1 MAFSALKTILVIG
14 ATGAQGIPVVRALTR
29 DRAYAVRAMTR
40 NADSPDAKLISSW
53 PNVQLEVGDCFDEGD
68 LRKAFRGVKGAF
80 VNTNG
85 YVTGEK
91 GEVYWGKL
99 SVLHIFLS
107 FTEMGKGRGE
117 M

>member
-1 MAFSALKTILVIG
+1 MSPLKQILVIG
-14 ATGAQGIPVVRALTR
+14 ATGAQGIPVVRALSR

-40 NADSPDAKLISSW
+40 NEDSADAKLIAGW
-53 PNVQLEVGDCFDEGD
+53 PNVELFVGDCCDEGD

-91 GEVYWGKL
+91 GEIYWG
-99 SVLHIFLS
+99 
-107 FTEMGKGRGE
+107 E
-117 M
+117 